1 MSSVKN
7 KYFLN
12 GVLLFSVFALFAAY
26 FIEFILG
33 HKPCN
38 LCLIE
43 RIPYFISIILISII
57 IFSNKYGKILSLIV
71 SLIFLIGAIIS
82 FYHFGI
88 EQGFF
93 EESTVCGLKDASSIL
108 SKEEILK
115 QLQTK
120 SISCKDVTFRIFGFS
135 LTTFNMFISLILVF
149 IETTTIAI
157 KDKGIT
163 YSRLREFGIDGP
175 MKIPINVEICQ
186 DVHNVI
192 PLPNK

>member
-1 MSSVKN
+1 MYNLKVNTCLKTI
-7 KYFLN
+7 FLIS
-12 GVLLFSVFALFAAY
+12 FISIISAF
-26 FIEFILG
+26 FIEYILG

-43 RIPYFISIILISII
+43 RIPYVLSIILIILNYISKKNEYFIILLLLI
-57 IFSNKYGKILSLIV
+57 IFCFSLIM
-71 SLIFLIGAIIS
+71 S

-120 SISCKDVTFRIFGFS
+120 TISCKDVTFRIFGFS
-135 LTTFNMFISLILVF
+135 LTTFNIIISLILIILLSNIF
-149 IETTTIAI
+149 RNYE
-157 KDKGIT
+157 KFK
-163 YSRLREFGIDGP
+163 
-175 MKIPINVEICQ
+175 
-186 DVHNVI
+186 
-192 PLPNK
+192 